1 MKKLIMTLTVVAIAT
16 IANAAAFN
24 WTSGGLGAT
33 AKTINSVGGT
43 ALYSTETA
51 YTLYLFDAGVVSQS
65 ALLTALRDGNS
76 ITDFTAVKSQTLA
89 SNSQVTPTSFTYGDA
104 GTQYSFYM
112 AVVNGDD
119 VFLSSS
125 VSSLAQASDT
135 VNVSFSGLGSA
146 TKVDMGEA
154 SYSTAGWYSAVP
166 EPTSGLLMLVGL
178 AGLALRRRRA

>member
-1 MKKLIMTLTVVAIAT
+1 MKKLIMTIAVVVCAT
-16 IANAAAFN
+16 IVNAAAFN
-24 WTSGGLGAT
+24 WTSGGIGAS

-51 YTLYLFDAGVVSQS
+51 YTLYLFDAGVVSQGD
-65 ALLTALRDGNS
+65 LLAALRDGDS

-89 SNSQVTPTSFTYGDA
+89 SNSQVTPTEFTYGDA

-125 VSSLAQASDT
+125 VSSLAQVADT

-146 TKVDMGEA
+146 TKVNMGDA
-154 SYSTAGWYSAVP
+154 SYSSAGWYAAVP